1 MAMLDFEL
9 NVMESPPGPEV
20 VAAAV
25 AGAAATGIRCF
36 TLDAVG
42 DTPASRFKLF
52 ELVRE
57 GVVDDPSNDG
67 TFMDFEAFSDQLFE
81 PYYGRWSGCQFL
93 AANGDAW
100 VGLSNVQLRDGNLA
114 EFGVTVVKR
123 GYRRRGVARALKLL
137 ALQYLH
143 ERGVRS
149 VRTRNDPT
157 HEGILRLNRGL
168 GFEQR

>member
-1 MAMLDFEL
+1 MLDLEL
-9 NVMESPPGPEV
+9 NLTENPPARDV

-25 AGAAATGIRCF
+25 AEAAASGIRFF
-36 TLDAVG
+36 TLYEAG
-42 DTPASRFKLF
+42 DTPTVRFKLY

-67 TFMDFEAFSDQLFE
+67 TFMDYESFSEQLFE
-81 PYYGRWSGCQFL
+81 AYYGRWSECQFL
-93 AANGDAW
+93 AAEGDAW
-100 VGLSNVQLRDGNLA
+100 VGLSNVQLRDGNRA

-123 GYRRRGVARALKLL
+123 GYRRRGIARALKLL

-157 HEGILRLNRGL
+157 NAAILRLNRAL
-168 GFEQR
+168 GFGRG